1 MIKRIVGD
9 MYQKTTQSV
18 SVTVEP
24 IFLKEGSKPE
34 EEVFL
39 WAYHVKVENH
49 RGETI
54 QLCHRYWRI
63 TDALGCVQEVRGVGV
78 IGEQPRIAAGATYQY
93 ASGTTLPT
101 PSGIM
106 VGYYEMETE
115 LGERLMVDVPAFSL
129 DSPYQKISLN

>member
-1 MIKRIVGD
+1 
-9 MYQKTTQSV
+9 MYQKTTQNV

-34 EEVFL
+34 EKIFL
-39 WAYHVKVENH
+39 WAYHVKVENQ
-49 RGETI
+49 RNETI
-54 QLCHRYWRI
+54 QLCHRYWHI
-63 TDALGCVQEVRGVGV
+63 TDSLGGVQEIKGVGV
-78 IGEQPRIAAGATYQY
+78 IGEQPLIPAGETYQY
-93 ASGTTLPT
+93 ASGATLST

-106 VGYYEMETE
+106 MGSYEIETA